1 MTYDD
6 MILFAVL
13 GCVAAAI
20 ISACVYFNIY
30 KGVYGSLA
38 GARIGDVYN
47 FRYIQPLTGTY
58 ERYLAKVVRVDK
70 LDDYWIKKL
79 NRESNYRMHDSI
91 FMRTK
96 TLVTCVMNDGSFRQF
111 YGERCDDVRRTMLGG
126 LLFKVGVA
134 HLF

>member
-13 GCVAAAI
+13 SCVAAAI

-47 FRYIQPLTGTY
+47 FRYIQPVTGAY
-58 ERYLAKVVRVDK
+58 ERYLAKVVSVAK
-70 LDDYWIKKL
+70 LPDWEISRL
-79 NRESNYRMHDSI
+79 NNESKYRRYDHT
-91 FMRTK
+91 FERTK